1 MRPKIRISLIA
12 FFLCLFT
19 LGNAQ
24 VKVAKIDRSLWPY
37 DLNSADTFDYA
48 SKMEILVYAKCFME
62 IEGLNNVEEIKAKY
76 NIKSASLT
84 SFDTW
89 KKKQTELILQ
99 NLHAIKNKATLDK
112 TIAIDKNCNWQ
123 DVSKEVGEMENKMP
137 DNLKSWYA
145 NAVDFN
151 RQYTNELARLA
162 FLFAKTTSEAIT
174 TSGNEITGNEYKDKT
189 FLLTFDDGPTT
200 ANGTTDKLAT
210 TLKKLNLNGIF
221 FALGESLQN
230 RINASSTSSV
240 SQIYAGNLLESHGQI
255 HKSHQYLPTWKES
268 IDYTFK
274 VIESTKPFLNKRK
287 YFRPPYGQRTEK
299 VSQYLNSIN
308 ASVML
313 WNIDSQDWNS
323 KISAPEVTDRVVTL
337 MLLWRKGIILFH
349 DVHPKANEALPAMVK
364 SLNNSG
370 VSFMDATKL

>member
-1 MRPKIRISLIA
+1 MNTKIRIALTI
-12 FFLCLFT
+12 FFLCHFALV
-19 LGNAQ
+19 NAQ

-37 DLNSADTFDYA
+37 DLNSADNFDYA

-62 IEGLNNVEEIKAKY
+62 IEGLNNVDEIKAKY

-89 KKKQTELILQ
+89 KKKQTDLVLQ

-123 DVSKEVGEMENKMP
+123 DVSKAVVEMEAKMP
-137 DNLKSWYA
+137 ENLKLWYA

-151 RQYTNELARLA
+151 RQYANELARLA
-162 FLFAKTTSEAIT
+162 FLFSRTSSEAMT
-174 TSGNEITGNEYKDKT
+174 LSNNEITGNEYKDKT
-189 FLLTFDDGPTT
+189 FLLTFDDGPTP
-200 ANGTTDKLAT
+200 ANGATDKLAV

-240 SQIYAGNLLESHGQI
+240 KQLYEGNLLDSHGQI
-255 HKSHQYLPTWKES
+255 HKSHQYLTTWKES
-268 IDYTFK
+268 IDYTFNA
-274 VIESTKPFLNKRK
+274 IESTKPFLNKRK

-308 ASVML
+308 ATVML
-313 WNIDSQDWNS
+313 WNIDSQDWNA
-323 KISAPEVTDRVVTL
+323 KISAPEVNDRVVTL

-349 DVHPKANEALPAMVK
+349 DIHPKANEALPAMVK
-364 SLNNSG
+364 SLANSG
-370 VSFMDATKL
+370 VSFMDANKL